1 MRILVVGV
9 DGSPSSLGALQ
20 WASDQVGA
28 VGELYVLVATTPTPE
43 LADHR
48 PKPGSIDD
56 LFMLEHE
63 LDRVSQ
69 ASVRDRV
76 GSVTVQAVAGAASD
90 ALRDAALAHEADA
103 IVLGTHMSALGMP
116 KRVGSTLRD
125 LMVDLPCPLV
135 VVPDPLGPGVP
146 DGPIVVGVGH
156 GPATDAA
163 VCWSAARAEDGAQA
177 LAIVRATG
185 EGPVFQVDG
194 WLSFVAYYI
203 DPSVRDEWTQEDLA
217 EFARRAQAV
226 TSSDISIATAAL
238 QGLPATQLVDESE
251 HASLLV
257 IGQHRSWGRGN
268 RHVAQPLHHALTHAQ
283 CPVVVV
289 PAADDA
295 ADDADRDD
303 SNDTDPAE

>member
-1 MRILVVGV
+1 MRTLVVGV
-9 DGSPSSLGALQ
+9 DGSSSSLGALQ

-28 VGELYVLVATTPTPE
+28 AGELYVLVATTPKPE

-90 ALRDAALAHEADA
+90 ALREAALSHGADA
-103 IVLGTHMSALGMP
+103 IVLGTHMSALGLP
-116 KRVGSTLRD
+116 KRIGSTLRD
-125 LMVDLPCPLV
+125 LMADLRCPLV
-135 VVPDPLGPGVP
+135 VVPDPVGPGVP
-146 DGPIVVGVGH
+146 DGPIVVGVGY

-163 VCWSAARAEDGAQA
+163 VCWAAARAEEGGQS

-185 EGPVFQVDG
+185 EGPVFQIDG
-194 WLSFVAYYI
+194 WLAFVAYYI
-203 DPSVRDEWTQEDLA
+203 DPKMRDQWTEEDLN
-217 EFARRAQAV
+217 EFARRAQEA
-226 TSSDISIATAAL
+226 TSADISIATEAL
-238 QGLPATQLVDESE
+238 KGLPATQLVDESE
-251 HASLLV
+251 RAALLV
-257 IGQHRSWGRGN
+257 IGQHRTRGLGT

-289 PAADDA
+289 PAEPEDSDDVDSA
-295 ADDADRDD
+295 A
-303 SNDTDPAE
+303 